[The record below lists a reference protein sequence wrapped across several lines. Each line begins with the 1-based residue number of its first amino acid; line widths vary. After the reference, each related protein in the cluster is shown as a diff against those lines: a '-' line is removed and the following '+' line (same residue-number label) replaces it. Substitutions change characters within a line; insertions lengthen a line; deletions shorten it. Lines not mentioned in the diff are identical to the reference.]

1 MNSEMLRAQLRE
13 GCPVK
18 APRLSVQSKRPQS
31 SKKECETDCGYRMDL
46 HEDAESNTVTATF
59 DLPGL
64 SKEAVNIDIHNSRL
78 TISGENQSSQERMEK
93 GYTVRERGYG
103 RFSRALPLPPGT
115 KVSDLQ

>member
-1 MNSEMLRAQLRE
+1 
-13 GCPVK
+13 
-18 APRLSVQSKRPQS
+18 
-31 SKKECETDCGYRMDL
+31 MDL

>member
-1 MNSEMLRAQLRE
+1 
-13 GCPVK
+13 
-18 APRLSVQSKRPQS
+18 
-31 SKKECETDCGYRMDL
+31 MDL

-59 DLPGL
+59 DLPGM

-78 TISGENQSSQERMEK
+78 TISGENQSSQEKTEK

-115 KVSDLQ
+115 KVSDPPITSSVVDLKGIVLILVSVARWYQGKHEGWRPYSHISKNEC